1 MKKVDVKRNVFDKE
15 KFNETVDT
23 QFSQLV
29 TTPDPSFFDIN
40 LATLGDFWLLYE
52 KFFYLIPKFGDVES
66 HEYLGKTSLEYAN
79 SEFINQQIEDL
90 LEEIAALREENLR
103 IMNDALN
110 IGDAI
115 GAAGFE
121 DTEDGPSDPNN
132 PN

>member
-1 MKKVDVKRNVFDKE
+1 MAKQVNVKRNVFDKD

-23 QFSQLV
+23 TFSQLV
-29 TTPDPSFFDIN
+29 TVPDPSFFDVN
-40 LATLGDFWLLYE
+40 MATLGDFWLLYD
-52 KFFYLIPKFGDVES
+52 KFFYTIPKFGEFES

-79 SEFINQQIEDL
+79 SELINQQIEDL

-103 IMNDALN
+103 LMNDALN

-121 DTEDGPSDPNN
+121 DTEDGPSIPDEA
-132 PN
+132 

>member
-1 MKKVDVKRNVFDKE
+1 MKKVDVKRNVFDKD

-40 LATLGDFWLLYE
+40 LATLGDFWLLYD
-52 KFFYLIPKFGDVES
+52 KFFYTIPKFGEIES
-66 HEYLGKTSLEYAN
+66 HEYLGRTSLEYAN
-79 SEFINQQIEDL
+79 SEYINQQIEDL

-121 DTEDGPSDPNN
+121 DTEDGPSDPTDS
-132 PN
+132 